1 MNVQTR
7 SKTERR
13 WTPFLLEVDASSS
26 ASQKKRRRSIYGLD
40 TEAVRSDTLST
51 AINPSHPTAVAQ
63 RKARLGSG
71 ALANLPEYVAP
82 LIFVAALS
90 VYFLLS
96 AP

>member
-1 MNVQTR
+1 M
-7 SKTERR
+7 
-13 WTPFLLEVDASSS
+13 LEVDASSN
-26 ASQKKRRRSIYGLD
+26 ANQKRRRRSIYSLD

-51 AINPSHPTAVAQ
+51 AINPSHPTADAQ
-63 RKARLGSG
+63 RKARSSSG
-71 ALANLPEYVAP
+71 ALVNVPEYVAP